1 MSEEAQIFFQLATV
15 FGVASVAV
23 IASNVLRLPSV
34 VGFLLAGV
42 LLGPHGL
49 KLVPDLA
56 GLHVLNETAIVFL
69 MFTIGLE
76 FSLGSISHL
85 KKSFLGLG
93 TLQVAGTT
101 GLIALVMNQFL
112 HVSIGPAIVAGYMIA
127 LSSTAIIMKLLQASH
142 DVASPQGN
150 ASLGVLLFQ
159 DIIAIPMMLSLP
171 LLAGGQISKLFNSPV
186 SVVSFFGEIL
196 AVIIVV
202 GFGGIFLVP
211 RLLKFVVES
220 RSRELFF
227 FSVLFICFGFSVLAG
242 KVGFSMPL
250 GAFFAGVVIAGSP
263 FGRQASSEIV
273 PLRDNFLG
281 FFFISLGLL
290 LDLKF
295 FFLNV
300 HGIVALGVLLLL
312 MKVLLTYLAAI
323 ALRYTEKVA
332 ILVSLTL
339 FQVGEFA
346 FVIAQEAE
354 KLQIL
359 SVEQFQYFLSISLLS
374 MMISPVVYKMA
385 PVFAE
390 RVTASSRFNAKRKK
404 NDDRESQ
411 GLVDHAIIIG
421 YGLAGRRAAVAFE
434 AARIPYCVIDLNFKA
449 IKDLKSRGVT
459 AIYGDASKDEVL
471 EGVAVEKAKIVLVA
485 VAGKH
490 MVPAIVA
497 ALDRHHCK
505 GKLIVRAMFEREAD
519 EILEIRPGIDVVV
532 AEVVSAKVLTERA
545 LIAFGLSQDQS
556 REILKQKPLDV

>member
-1 MSEEAQIFFQLATV
+1 MSEESQIFFQLATV

-23 IASNVLRLPSV
+23 IASNALRLPSV

-56 GLHVLNETAIVFL
+56 SLHVLNETAIVFL

-76 FSLGSISHL
+76 FSVGSISHL
-85 KKSFLGLG
+85 KKSFFGLG
-93 TLQVAGTT
+93 TLQVAGTS
-101 GLIALVMNQFL
+101 GLIALVMNRFL
-112 HVSIGPAIVAGYMIA
+112 HVSVGPAIVAGYMIA
-127 LSSTAIIMKLLQASH
+127 LSSTAIIMKLLQGSH

-171 LLAGGQISKLFNSPV
+171 LLAGGQSSKLFNSPV
-186 SVVSFFGEIL
+186 SAGSFFGEII

-202 GFGGIFLVP
+202 GFAGIFLVP
-211 RLLKFVVES
+211 RLLKVVVES
-220 RSRELFF
+220 RNRELFF

-250 GAFFAGVVIAGSP
+250 GAFFAGVMIAGSP

-290 LDLKF
+290 LNLKF
-295 FFLNV
+295 FFLNI
-300 HGIVALGVLLLL
+300 HGIIALGVLLLL
-312 MKVLLTYLAAI
+312 MKVLLTYVAAI

-332 ILVSLTL
+332 ILVSLIV

-346 FVIAQEAE
+346 FVIAKEAE
-354 KLQIL
+354 RLQIL
-359 SVEQFQYFLSISLLS
+359 SLEQFQYFLSISLLS
-374 MMISPVVYKMA
+374 MIVSPFVYKMA
-385 PVFAE
+385 PALAE
-390 RVTASSRFNAKRKK
+390 RITASSRFSSGRKK
-404 NDDRESQ
+404 SESPEPQ
-411 GLVDHAIIIG
+411 GLVNHAIIIG
-421 YGLAGRRAAVAFE
+421 FGIAGRRAASAFDT
-434 AARIPYCVIDLNFKA
+434 AGIPYCVIDLNFKA
-449 IKDLKSRGVT
+449 IRDLKSRGVV
-459 AIYGDASKDEVL
+459 AIYGDASKDEIL
-471 EGVAVEKAKIVLVA
+471 EAISVEKARVVLVA
-485 VAGKH
+485 VAGRH

-505 GKLIVRAMFEREAD
+505 GKLIVRVVFEREAD
-519 EILEIRPGIDVVV
+519 EIVEIRPGIDVVV
-532 AEVVSAKVLTERA
+532 AEVVSAKVLAERA
-545 LIAFGLSQDQS
+545 LIAFGLSLDQS
-556 REILKQKPLDV
+556 REVLKQQPLDQ

>member
-1 MSEEAQIFFQLATV
+1 VSEETQIFFQLATV

-23 IASNVLRLPSV
+23 IASNALRMPSV

-56 GLHVLNETAIVFL
+56 SLHVLNETAIVFL

-85 KKSFLGLG
+85 KKSFFGLG
-93 TLQVAGTT
+93 TLQVVGTS
-101 GLIALVMNQFL
+101 GLIALVMNRFL
-112 HVSIGPAIVAGYMIA
+112 HVSVGPAIVAGYMIA
-127 LSSTAIIMKLLQASH
+127 LSSTAIIMKLLQGSQ

-171 LLAGGQISKLFNSPV
+171 LLAGGQSSKLFNSPV
-186 SVVSFFGEIL
+186 SVGSFLGEII

-202 GFGGIFLVP
+202 GFAGIFLVP
-211 RLLKFVVES
+211 RLLKMVVES

-250 GAFFAGVVIAGSP
+250 GAFFAGVMIAGSP

-290 LDLKF
+290 LNLKF
-295 FFLNV
+295 FFLNI
-300 HGIVALGVLLLL
+300 HGIIALGVLLLL
-312 MKVLLTYLAAI
+312 MKVLLTYVAAV

-332 ILVSLTL
+332 ILVSLIV

-359 SVEQFQYFLSISLLS
+359 SLEQFQYFLSISLLS
-374 MMISPVVYKMA
+374 MMVSPFIYKIA
-385 PVFAE
+385 PAIAE
-390 RVTASSRFNAKRKK
+390 RITASARFSSGRKK
-404 NDDRESQ
+404 SENPETQ
-411 GLVDHAIIIG
+411 GLVNHGIIIG
-421 YGLAGRRAAVAFE
+421 FGIAGRRAASAFDT
-434 AARIPYCVIDLNFKA
+434 AGIPYCVIDLNFKA
-449 IKDLKSRGVT
+449 IRDLKSRGVV
-459 AIYGDASKDEVL
+459 AIYGDASKDEIL
-471 EGVAVEKAKIVLVA
+471 EAISVEKARVVLVA
-485 VAGKH
+485 VAGRH

-505 GKLIVRAMFEREAD
+505 GKLIVRVVFEREAD
-519 EILEIRPGIDVVV
+519 EIVEIRPGIDVVV
-532 AEVVSAKVLTERA
+532 AEVVSAKVLAERA
-545 LIAFGLSQDQS
+545 LIAFGLSLDQS
-556 REILKQKPLDV
+556 REVLKQQPLDQ